1 MARRRG
7 WMSNFRRR
15 KGWPADGA
23 RLGRELRR
31 MAPNLWAVGIDIHF
45 DTPSRQVIAIRKGLH
60 STDITDMPS
69 QTDSHTT
76 TEGVDVHD
84 SNVDGGVS
92 SDGATPS
99 ISSSSNNEVGA
110 NILPYPQSY
119 LIPHGTPSR

>member
-1 MARRRG
+1 M
-7 WMSNFRRR
+7 
-15 KGWPADGA
+15 WPADGA

-84 SNVDGGVS
+84 SNHDGNVGSGSKTQTTVPDVGPDRTGVEQL
-92 SDGATPS
+92 SDD
-99 ISSSSNNEVGA
+99 SNVSNDSKIHNLSDEEV
-110 NILPYPQSY
+110 IE
-119 LIPHGTPSR
+119 H